1 MGSAMMA
8 GRRAWLASGLA
19 VPLALALMGVSA
31 PATAAAPGAGT
42 AVAAPVTGSDCATS
56 RAADSKSIKPMKST
70 KPTKPVKAGSKTVK
84 SAPAAQDSACLGGR
98 GSKGRQGAR
107 GPAGPPGPC
116 VDIDTAPAPGPAALL
131 AEYSAALRKGRTYVG
146 VRTTPTGGYRW
157 VDLTR
162 AGTPGYPSRGCGV
175 SIKVTDRV
183 YVKVLTPTGEIFEN
197 SCTLTLSCTLG
208 WAAVVRP

>member
-19 VPLALALMGVSA
+19 VPLALALMGMSA
-31 PATAAAPGAGT
+31 PATAAAPGADT
-42 AVAAPVTGSDCATS
+42 VVAAPATGSDCVTS
-56 RAADSKSIKPMKST
+56 RAVDKKSMKATPKSM
-70 KPTKPVKAGSKTVK
+70 KATPKTMK
-84 SAPAAQDSACLGGR
+84 SAPAAACLGGR
-98 GSKGRQGAR
+98 GSKGSKGAR

-162 AGTPGYPSRGCGV
+162 YGTPGYPKYGCGV

-183 YVKVLTPTGEIFEN
+183 YIKVLTPAGEIYEN

-208 WAAVVRP
+208 WAAVVKP